1 MSIVARVHRLRD
13 SELYRGLGVKE
24 LISPEHQASLEFL
37 KLTLALSGLSNVE
50 IARMIPLIDK
60 DDLVEAEGKNRL
72 LRFALPAPQVLR
84 LFSST
89 RLITRY

>member
-1 MSIVARVHRLRD
+1 LRINPTISIVARVHRLRD

-60 DDLVEAEGKNRL
+60 DDLVEAEGKK
-72 LRFALPAPQVLR
+72 
-84 LFSST
+84 
-89 RLITRY
+89 